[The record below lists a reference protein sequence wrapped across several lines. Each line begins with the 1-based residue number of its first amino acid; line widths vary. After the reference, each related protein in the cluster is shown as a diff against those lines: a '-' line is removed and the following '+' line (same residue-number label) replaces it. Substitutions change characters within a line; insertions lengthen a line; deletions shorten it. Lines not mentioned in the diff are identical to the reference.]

1 MQRERIPSNVG
12 GLILEADELRLVLHA
27 DGSAELETAEG
38 LAAFDPATLWALVRA
53 LRAPGVAGLL
63 SRAAMQRA
71 RARYDQEREEA
82 A

>member
-1 MQRERIPSNVG
+1 MQRERLTQGLG

-38 LAAFDPATLWALVRA
+38 LAEFDPSTLWALAQV
-53 LRAPGVAGLL
+53 LRGPGVAGLL
-63 SRAAMQRA
+63 SRAARA
-71 RARYDQEREEA
+71 RARAAYDEQRREA